1 MSFWA
6 KLFLLSSY
14 TNCGDVTYSF
24 IFTAHIHLN
33 TRELFRRNMT
43 IIKGSEREREIK
55 ERLFLECAV
64 DSVDLRSEKG

>member
-1 MSFWA
+1 MF
-6 KLFLLSSY
+6 
-14 TNCGDVTYSF
+14 TYSF